1 MSLKRDSALASTFNN
16 YLASLVA
23 LIAGIISGILITR
36 SLGPELRGE
45 YANIRLVTTLYAPL
59 LLFGYQGGVL
69 FYGIRKQINLI
80 EFYWTGW
87 LVSGVIAIIIPI
99 ILYPLISLGLF
110 GSIIVQTNSM
120 ALIVGLLSIP
130 LLLLNSY
137 CERILRSYHLF
148 IASNKRIIVG
158 GIVTLLYYAIFFF
171 LNRLTL
177 LNVLW
182 GVVLGQAI
190 QQAMN
195 IFYIIR
201 YIEVKFVFTK
211 KDVTKPWGYGIKEWI
226 NSVLNNSN
234 DKFDQII
241 LSFLLNA
248 SSFGI
253 YTVGVSLS
261 NLLTTIPS
269 SYLSV
274 FYNQVVDK
282 EIKEALILYAKA
294 QRIIIM
300 ITACMCLLLAILA
313 YPLILFM
320 YGRDFIQAAGV
331 VALYAIG
338 LIFQV
343 AARLSIKFYAGIG
356 RPLKISLIYIAGLIV
371 SIPFYFLLIPK
382 YGVFGAAI
390 ASSIAYISSFLFS
403 YFQLNRDFN
412 LPLSAIINFQ
422 KEDFVYLKS
431 QLYRLPVI
439 GKFISRYKMKN
450 A

>member
-1 MSLKRDSALASTFNN
+1 MVIKKESALASTFNN
-16 YLASLVA
+16 YIASLVA
-23 LIAGIISGILITR
+23 LVTGILSGILITR

-59 LLFGYQGGVL
+59 LLFGYQGGIL
-69 FYGIRKQINLI
+69 FYGIRKQINLV

-87 LVSGVIAIIIPI
+87 IISGVISILIPI
-99 ILYPLISLGLF
+99 VLYPLISLGVF
-110 GSIIVQTNSM
+110 GSIIVQTDNII
-120 ALIVGLLSIP
+120 LIVGLLSIP

-137 CERILRSYHLF
+137 CESILRSYHLF

-158 GIVTLLYYAIFFF
+158 GIFTLLYYIIFFF
-171 LNRLTL
+171 LNKLTL
-177 LNVLW
+177 INVLW

-190 QQAMN
+190 QQTMN
-195 IFYIIR
+195 IFYIIK
-201 YIEVKFVFTK
+201 YIEVKFTLTSNNI
-211 KDVTKPWGYGIKEWI
+211 TKPWGYGIKVWI
-226 NSVLNNSN
+226 NSLLNKSN
-234 DKFDQII
+234 DKFDQIV

-261 NLLTTIPS
+261 NLLTTVPS
-269 SYLSV
+269 SYVSV

-282 EIKEALILYAKA
+282 ELKDALILYAKA
-294 QRIIIM
+294 QRIIFM
-300 ITACMCLLLAILA
+300 ITTCLCLLLAVLA
-313 YPLILFM
+313 YPLILLM
-320 YGRDFIQAAGV
+320 YGSDFIQAAGV
-331 VALYAIG
+331 VALYAVG

-356 RPLKISLIYIAGLIV
+356 RPLKNSLIYLAGLIV

-382 YGVFGAAI
+382 FGIYGAAI

-403 YFQLNRDFN
+403 YFQLYKDFN
-412 LPLSAIINFQ
+412 LPLLAIIKFQ
-422 KEDFVYLKS
+422 KEDFIYVKS
-431 QLYRLPVI
+431 QMYKLPVI
-439 GKFISRYKMKN
+439 GKFLSRNKVKD